1 MKASDLE
8 KAVKLA
14 RTRAQNVAMRDRLA
28 AYETLT
34 LSIGDGGKVSEI
46 VMSVSWVEDVR
57 RALIADFNRHIEA
70 NDKALAELGVT
81 P

>member
-1 MKASDLE
+1 MKAADLE

-34 LSIGDGGKVSEI
+34 LSIGEGGKASEI
-46 VMSVSWVEDVR
+46 VMSVTWIEDIR
-57 RALIADFNRHIEA
+57 RALIADFDRHIA
-70 NDKALAELGVT
+70 LNDEALAELGVT